1 MTKILVIDDEF
12 GIVEVIQA
20 YLLKEGFEVYIAVNG
35 KIGLE
40 LYQQVQPDLVI
51 LDLMLPDIS
60 GEEICKEIRQSSQ
73 VPIIMLTAKK
83 EEADCLNGLSL
94 GADDYLLK
102 PFSPKVLMMRV
113 HVILR
118 RVYSV
123 EKIDKTVQMRFN
135 QGDLIINP
143 SERLVIKKGQNLD
156 VTKNEYE
163 LLMTFSENPN
173 RTFTREQ
180 LIESTFGSDYLGYD
194 RTVDV
199 HVKNLRRKIEDDMK
213 EPIYI
218 VTVYGVGY
226 KFKGVRD

>member
-1 MTKILVIDDEF
+1 MAKILVIDDEF
-12 GIVEVIQA
+12 GIVEVVQA
-20 YLLKEGFEVYIAVNG
+20 YLLKEGFEVFIAMNG
-35 KIGLE
+35 KNGIE

-60 GEEICKEIRQSSQ
+60 GEAICKEIRQSSQ

-102 PFSPKVLMMRV
+102 PFSPKILMMRV
-113 HVILR
+113 HAILR

-123 EKIDKTVQMRFN
+123 EKVDKTVQKRFN
-135 QGDLIINP
+135 QGDLVIDPN
-143 SERLVIKKGQNLD
+143 ERLVIKRGQNLD

-163 LLMTFSENPN
+163 LLLTFSENPN

-180 LIESTFGSDYLGYD
+180 LIESTFGADYLGYD

-199 HVKNLRRKIEDDMK
+199 HVKNLRRKIENDMK

>member
-1 MTKILVIDDEF
+1 VTKILVIDDEF
-12 GIVEVIQA
+12 GIVEVVQA
-20 YLLKEGFEVYIAVNG
+20 YLLKEGFEVFIAMDG
-35 KIGLE
+35 KTGLE
-40 LYQQVQPDLVI
+40 LYQQVQPDLIV

-60 GEEICKEIRQSSQ
+60 GETICTEIRQSSQ

-102 PFSPKVLMMRV
+102 PFSPKELMMRI

-118 RVYSV
+118 RVHAGEKNDKSV
-123 EKIDKTVQMRFN
+123 LKQFN
-135 QGDLIINP
+135 QGDLIIDPN
-143 SERLVIKKGQNLD
+143 ERLVIKKGQNLD
-156 VTKNEYE
+156 ITKNEFE
-163 LLMTFSENPN
+163 LLLTFSENPN

-180 LIESTFGSDYLGYD
+180 LIESTFGADYLGYD

-199 HVKNLRRKIEDDMK
+199 HIKNLRHKIEDDIK